1 MTDSFTIF
9 NYNIKLLILLLHPP
23 LKTIFRLI
31 EPTGGG
37 GESESSS
44 EANRDVALMLGGVD
58 AQTLGLH
65 TLRQCLGVIPQ
76 QPWLFSGSL
85 RYNIDPFSKFSIEEC
100 VEAIR
105 EAQLLPSLTV
115 SSSATTKSSSSSS
128 TGSTNVNDDASP
140 GTSSSYNSSVRDL
153 LDFELTENGANLSS
167 GQQQLVCL
175 ARALLRRSRMSV
187 RTTLFILHRIL
198 VYMCEYFTI
207 LIVLFNNTV
216 FVLFCS
222 FIFSL
227 CHMTE
232 FFINLM
238 LLLNDYIQ
246 VLIADEATAMVD
258 NESDEL
264 IQHALR
270 TAFKDVL
277 VITIAHR
284 LKTIIDCDVVLVL
297 ARGRL
302 VEAGPPHILL
312 SSSGGGGGDAA
323 EKLNAKARNAGL
335 PLLAS
340 EERLFMAMVDECGSK
355 VAAELR
361 VAAEA
366 AFAARVGKEVSAMT
380 EAER

>member
-1 MTDSFTIF
+1 
-9 NYNIKLLILLLHPP
+9 
-23 LKTIFRLI
+23 
-31 EPTGGG
+31 
-37 GESESSS
+37 
-44 EANRDVALMLGGVD
+44 
-58 AQTLGLH
+58 
-65 TLRQCLGVIPQ
+65 
-76 QPWLFSGSL
+76 
-85 RYNIDPFSKFSIEEC
+85 
-100 VEAIR
+100 
-105 EAQLLPSLTV
+105 
-115 SSSATTKSSSSSS
+115 
-128 TGSTNVNDDASP
+128 
-140 GTSSSYNSSVRDL
+140 
-153 LDFELTENGANLSS
+153 
-167 GQQQLVCL
+167 
-175 ARALLRRSRMSV
+175 
-187 RTTLFILHRIL
+187 
-198 VYMCEYFTI
+198 MCEYFTI
-207 LIVLFNNTV
+207 LIVLFNNNTV

>member
-1 MTDSFTIF
+1 
-9 NYNIKLLILLLHPP
+9 
-23 LKTIFRLI
+23 
-31 EPTGGG
+31 
-37 GESESSS
+37 
-44 EANRDVALMLGGVD
+44 
-58 AQTLGLH
+58 
-65 TLRQCLGVIPQ
+65 
-76 QPWLFSGSL
+76 
-85 RYNIDPFSKFSIEEC
+85 
-100 VEAIR
+100 
-105 EAQLLPSLTV
+105 
-115 SSSATTKSSSSSS
+115 
-128 TGSTNVNDDASP
+128 
-140 GTSSSYNSSVRDL
+140 
-153 LDFELTENGANLSS
+153 
-167 GQQQLVCL
+167 
-175 ARALLRRSRMSV
+175 
-187 RTTLFILHRIL
+187 
-198 VYMCEYFTI
+198 
-207 LIVLFNNTV
+207 
-216 FVLFCS
+216 
-222 FIFSL
+222 
-227 CHMTE
+227 MTE

-312 SSSGGGGGDAA
+312 SSSGGGGGDVA